1 MWEDQLKRSHKIGIF
16 GGSFDPVHT
25 GHLIIAEMAMDYV
38 GLDVVLFIPTA
49 SPPHKEKGDLSDFKI
64 RLKMLE
70 LALEENDRFEIST
83 LERKEQTSYTYET
96 VMHFRQKGMGKNNIH
111 LLVGSDSLDD
121 MPNWK
126 NPGYIYSNATIV
138 VMVRPGYEN
147 FPPLSKDAAVIAL
160 TAGSNSISSSEIRER
175 VSEGRSIRYLVPRPV
190 ESYIVKKSLYK

>member
-1 MWEDQLKRSHKIGIF
+1 MKSSDKIGIF

-25 GHLIIAEMAMDYV
+25 GHLIMAEMAMDYV

-49 SPPHKEKGDLSDFKI
+49 SPPHKEKSDLSDFES

-70 LALEENDRFEIST
+70 LALEDNEGFEIST
-83 LERKEQTSYTYET
+83 LEGKEKTSYTYET
-96 VMHFRQKGMGKNNIH
+96 VMHFRQRGMNKSNVH

-126 NPGYIYSNATIV
+126 NPEYIYSNATIV
-138 VMVRPGYEN
+138 VMVRPGHES
-147 FPPLSKDAAVIAL
+147 FPPLSQEAAVIAV

-175 VSEGRSIRYLVPRPV
+175 VSEGRSIRYLVPRAV
-190 ESYIVKKSLYK
+190 ESFIVKKSLYK